1 MTLVVITH
9 SLEVAERAE
18 RIIWIRDGRLAEEPV
33 GRYAPSESTCN
44 RK

>member
-18 RIIWIRDGRLAEEPV
+18 RIVWIRDGHVVEQPADTTHYREHL
-33 GRYAPSESTCN
+33 
-44 RK
+44 